1 MNSTTNREICQ
12 VARKGT
18 RPITLAT
25 LKKKKNEHE
34 KYE

>member
-1 MNSTTNREICQ
+1 MWQ

-25 LKKKKNEHE
+25 LKKKKLNMK